1 MTSTNLREIFVTL
14 AREVAMRWRH
24 ELWVAAIAGALLG
37 ALLFETWLAE
47 AAGLLLPAVTA
58 LYGIVAFVL
67 RKSKGGG
74 TSDVV
79 MLRLFVWALFYVGAV
94 ATSRVIV
101 GRIAVRE
108 ADQIV
113 VDIKSYREQH
123 RRCPESLMEL
133 SEWTHRPP
141 VCRYPVEYEADG
153 ESFGL
158 EIDLSWPLLG
168 PKPRFDG
175 ARGSWDE

>member
-1 MTSTNLREIFVTL
+1 
-14 AREVAMRWRH
+14 MRWRH
-24 ELWVAAIAGALLG
+24 DLWVAGIAGALLG

-58 LYGIVAFVL
+58 LYFIVAFVL
-67 RKSKGGG
+67 RKSKSGG
-74 TSDVV
+74 TSNVAV
-79 MLRLFVWALFYVGAV
+79 SRLFVGALFYVGAV

-113 VDIKSYREQH
+113 VDIKSYCAQH
-123 RRCPESLMEL
+123 RRCPESLIEL

-153 ESFGL
+153 ESFRL
-158 EIDLSWPLLG
+158 EIDLPWALLG
-168 PKPRFDG
+168 SKPRFDG
-175 ARGSWDE
+175 ARASWDE